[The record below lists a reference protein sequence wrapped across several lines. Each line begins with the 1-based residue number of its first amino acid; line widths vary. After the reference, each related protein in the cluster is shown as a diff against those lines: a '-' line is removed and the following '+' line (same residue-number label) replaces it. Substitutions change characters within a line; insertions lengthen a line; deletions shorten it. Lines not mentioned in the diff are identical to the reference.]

1 MASVAG
7 ACKRRA
13 AAGAAGRAGLLAHH
27 LARPGRRACRALLRS
42 PGKSPAPRPGM
53 AGGRRGP
60 LFAAFLAAWVVAVA
74 EAEADREQAAR
85 PPEQSLVR
93 PMTASNW
100 TLVMEGEWML
110 KL

>member
-1 MASVAG
+1 MASVAR

-13 AAGAAGRAGLLAHH
+13 AAGAAGRVGLSAHH
-27 LARPGRRACRALLRS
+27 LGRPGLRARRALLRS
-42 PGKSPAPRPGM
+42 SGKSPALRPGM

-60 LFAAFLAAWVVAVA
+60 LFAALLAAWVVAVA
-74 EAEADREQAAR
+74 EAEADLEQAAL
-85 PPEQSLVR
+85 PPERSLVR